1 MATDEKRDL
10 ILTRSKLETGVE
22 FFVEKIIT
30 KEVERIYI
38 SSDDE
43 IEIEAVMLNIDEYE
57 FLERRRKEYEVC
69 KSLQAS
75 SAKDLLQEIK
85 EDVEIIKKHVER
97 LEK

>member
-38 SSDDE
+38 LRWWDRDWSSY
-43 IEIEAVMLNIDEYE
+43 IKYRWVWIS
-57 FLERRRKEYEVC
+57 RK
-69 KSLQAS
+69 
-75 SAKDLLQEIK
+75 
-85 EDVEIIKKHVER
+85 KKKRVWSMQIFTSR
-97 LEK
+97 IC